1 MSPWWTAG
9 LRDGA
14 AFPTGGADMPDDAVA
29 TVAEPAA
36 VQGADG
42 APWPLTQ
49 WSEAD
54 LLAYC
59 RRVARLYSW
68 KCYHTRWSVGSDSGF
83 PDLLLC
89 HGADASRNI
98 PGRLILA
105 ELKRAGRPLTRGTV
119 RHGRRLRWTEG
130 QREWLCALLTCP
142 GVEAYWWTTADV
154 AEITEILQTGPRPD
168 MACVGRSQGLLLSEA
183 EGQAEDVR

>member
-1 MSPWWTAG
+1 
-9 LRDGA
+9 
-14 AFPTGGADMPDDAVA
+14 MPLPA
-29 TVAEPAA
+29 AEPAP
-36 VQGADG
+36 VEGSEGAPPQE

-59 RRVARLYSW
+59 RRTARLCGF
-68 KCYHTRWSVGSDSGF
+68 KVYHTRWSVGSDSGF

-89 HGADASRNI
+89 RAADPTRGL

-119 RHGRRLRWTEG
+119 RYGRRLRWTEG
-130 QREWLCALLTCP
+130 QREWLTALLTCP

-154 AEITEILQTGPRPD
+154 AEITEILQTGPRD
-168 MACVGRSQGLLLSEA
+168 VMACVVRSRSLLTEA
-183 EGQAEDVR
+183 SDTGAEEAHAVP

>member
-1 MSPWWTAG
+1 MRALSSAESVAVEG
-9 LRDGA
+9 DG
-14 AFPTGGADMPDDAVA
+14 
-29 TVAEPAA
+29 
-36 VQGADG
+36 G
-42 APWPLTQ
+42 APWPLAQ

-59 RRVARLYSW
+59 RRLARLYLF
-68 KCYHTRWSVGSDSGF
+68 KVYHTRWSVGSDSGF

-89 HGADASRNI
+89 RGADPTQDR

-119 RHGRRLRWTEG
+119 RYGPTGAPRRLRWTEG

-154 AEITEILQTGPRPD
+154 AEITEILQSGPRPD
-168 MACVGRSQGLLLSEA
+168 MACVVRSQGLLIEA
-183 EGQAEDVR
+183 DDAESVPGGGGG